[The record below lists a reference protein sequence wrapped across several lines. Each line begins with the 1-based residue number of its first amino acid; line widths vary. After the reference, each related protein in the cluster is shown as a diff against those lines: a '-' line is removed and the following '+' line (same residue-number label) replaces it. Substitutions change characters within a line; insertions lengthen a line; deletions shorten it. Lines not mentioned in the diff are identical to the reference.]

1 MKKFLKFTFVVLILT
16 IMAYSPNVFAEEPSI
31 SGGLEGGKNC
41 GKPNVTVDTDTTLT
55 TSNIGYANCYENTNN
70 TATIELSY
78 GDDLITNEVKVEKN
92 LLDRVKEQNL
102 TLVIKAQD
110 ANKNDLYTATV
121 TSDEIKANPN
131 NYSQQYYNVT
141 VWLEKNT
148 DNINGYNIVA
158 RLKAADNG
166 NEILKAT
173 YKINTTGI
181 LNDGTYGV
189 LGKDYT
195 VKTTSLTISN
205 KSLEV
210 SNTSLFNS
218 YIFDSKVIN
227 NTPSTST
234 STSNNSSTS
243 KEVVEFK
250 QEIVSQSL
258 SIPSS
263 KYEDVIKDT
272 IASDENLKDKLANG
286 ANVVIKGEK
295 APVSENSQN
304 SFKAVIQGGM
314 ILDYVDI
321 KINLQSNNQDYP
333 ITNLKDKIELAL
345 TIPPAPAV
353 ESGYY
358 REYYVLREHDGSIE
372 KLDSKVSE
380 DGKTITFSS
389 DKFSVYAVGYVD
401 RKISSSNLNNPKTG
415 DIIYF
420 ILSMVII
427 SAVGIYLSIKRM
439 LTNK

>member
-1 MKKFLKFTFVVLILT
+1 MQDVKSK
-16 IMAYSPNVFAEEPSI
+16 
-31 SGGLEGGKNC
+31 GL
-41 GKPNVTVDTDTTLT
+41 
-55 TSNIGYANCYENTNN
+55 
-70 TATIELSY
+70 
-78 GDDLITNEVKVEKN
+78 N
-92 LLDRVKEQNL
+92 LE
-102 TLVIKAQD
+102 IKAKD
-110 ANKNDLYTATV
+110 SEGKELYTATL
-121 TSDEIKANPN
+121 TPKDITDETKN
-131 NYSQQYYNVT
+131 YNVT
-141 VWLEKNT
+141 VWLKEDITK
-148 DNINGYNIVA
+148 INGYNVLA
-158 RLKAADNG
+158 HLERANSD
-166 NEILKAT
+166 NEILNAT

-181 LNDGTYGV
+181 LNNGTYGV
-189 LGKDYT
+189 LGEDFI
-195 VKTTSLTISN
+195 VKTTSLNVSN
-205 KSLEV
+205 NSLEV
-210 SNTSLFNS
+210 SDTSLFNS
-218 YIFDSKVIN
+218 YIFDSKVVN

-234 STSNNSSTS
+234 SSSNSSSSTS

-295 APVSENSQN
+295 APVNESSQN

-401 RKISSSNLNNPKTG
+401 RKINSSNLNNPKTG

-420 ILSMVII
+420 MLSTVII